1 MGKLQTFQREYQ
13 IQQMTQRHHEITRLA
28 LLGRPAKEIAQEL
41 GVTEVCVSYTLNS
54 RIVQDKL
61 SMLRAQRDANS
72 VDVAAAI
79 RDLAPKCIEVLETI
93 MNDQDTPAHVRSSN
107 AKDLLDRAGFAAPK
121 VIKSE
126 SIVAHLTKD
135 EIEDIKRRAIDVG
148 KQSGVIIDV

>member
-41 GVTEVCVSYTLNS
+41 EITEVCVSYTLNS

-61 SMLRAQRDANS
+61 ALLRAQRDATS

-93 MNDQDTPAHVRSSN
+93 MLDEDTPAQVRSSN
-107 AKDLLDRAGFAAPK
+107 AKDLLDRAGYGAPK
-121 VIKSE
+121 IIKSE
-126 SIVAHLTKD
+126 SVVAHLTKD

>member
-41 GVTEVCVSYTLNS
+41 GITEVCVSYTLNS

-61 SMLRAQRDANS
+61 ALLRAQRDATS

-93 MNDQDTPAHVRSSN
+93 MLDEDTPSQVRSSN
-107 AKDLLDRAGFAAPK
+107 AKDLLDRAGYGAPK
-121 VIKSE
+121 IIKSE
-126 SIVAHLTKD
+126 SVVAHLTKD

>member
-41 GVTEVCVSYTLNS
+41 GITEVCVSYTLNS

-61 SMLRAQRDANS
+61 ALLRAQRDATS
-72 VDVAAAI
+72 VDVAAAF

-93 MNDQDTPAHVRSSN
+93 MLDEDTPSQVRSSN
-107 AKDLLDRAGFAAPK
+107 AKDLLDRAGYGAPK
-121 VIKSE
+121 IIKSE
-126 SIVAHLTKD
+126 SVVAHLTKD